1 MTASSYIG
9 IERKDGT
16 VDAIFV
22 RYDGEPRRRRD
33 DLRRGGYTTYEA
45 VDALI
50 RGGDLSDVA
59 SGMKWVS
66 EFVVRSAV
74 TFHSAGGY
82 VGNLRHK
89 KLIEYLYLFRWE
101 SKTWEYMVA
110 NACDYDDSL
119 RKFQGWESLGV
130 EENVKTIRISI
141 AELLEQSF
149 EIDVPVNAMKEEI
162 FQIARDQYDR
172 CALVV
177 DCENVVERDV
187 TILENEYI
195 ENNGDFPMEKF

>member
-1 MTASSYIG
+1 M
-9 IERKDGT
+9 
-16 VDAIFV
+16 
-22 RYDGEPRRRRD
+22 
-33 DLRRGGYTTYEA
+33 
-45 VDALI
+45 
-50 RGGDLSDVA
+50 
-59 SGMKWVS
+59 
-66 EFVVRSAV
+66 
-74 TFHSAGGY
+74 
-82 VGNLRHK
+82 GNLRHK

-110 NACDYDDSL
+110 NACDYNDSL
-119 RKFQGWESLGV
+119 RKFQGWGSLGV

-149 EIDVPVNAMKEEI
+149 EIDVPVNATKEEI

-187 TILENEYI
+187 TILENDYI
-195 ENNGDFPMEKF
+195 ENNGDYPMEKF